1 MQVFGHSLGVL
12 KQLQPPLSSQLSGK
26 VSNYI
31 NEVKIQD
38 PRSIQCVKIQEAFNV
53 FSSIWSSVKGKALS
67 LEHLTL
73 NMRAVS

>member
-53 FSSIWSSVKGKALS
+53 FFIS
-67 LEHLTL
+67 LEFC
-73 NMRAVS
+73 